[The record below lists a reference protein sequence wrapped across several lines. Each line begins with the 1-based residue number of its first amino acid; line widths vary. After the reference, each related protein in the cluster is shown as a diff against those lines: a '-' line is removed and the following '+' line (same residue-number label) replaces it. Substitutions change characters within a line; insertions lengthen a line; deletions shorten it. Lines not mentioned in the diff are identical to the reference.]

1 MTTMSKTVSVFDYP
15 ALHEA
20 MTLRLVTLGNSLS
33 PTQWLS
39 PSLCQGWRVCDVF
52 GHITYGGV
60 TPLRT
65 VVPVL
70 LFKYR
75 GNLNH
80 GSAVE
85 SVRYA
90 DTHAQQA
97 VIAEFERSRDHPVG
111 IGKLIKTDELHM
123 DHIVHELD
131 VRRPLGLATEWQTDD
146 VRAALDTSVR
156 TKNPLISPAKTA
168 QGLRFIAT
176 DTSWSHGPPAAPTVE
191 GPAEDLLLAICGRQV
206 GLATLHG
213 DGVSE
218 LAARIGR

>member
-1 MTTMSKTVSVFDYP
+1 
-15 ALHEA
+15 
-20 MTLRLVTLGNSLS
+20 
-33 PTQWLS
+33 
-39 PSLCQGWRVCDVF
+39 
-52 GHITYGGV
+52 
-60 TPLRT
+60 
-65 VVPVL
+65 
-70 LFKYR
+70 
-75 GNLNH
+75 
-80 GSAVE
+80 
-85 SVRYA
+85 
-90 DTHAQQA
+90 
-97 VIAEFERSRDHPVG
+97 
-111 IGKLIKTDELHM
+111 M